1 MSIRNR
7 TQNTVWEVPQRR
19 SKFFWK
25 TLHLFH
31 KQNLFCK
38 ISCIQYV
45 FTPSLFFSIDLFIGD
60 TGWRHALFF
69 RQPCP
74 PSVWS
79 VLTARMPEAYAP
91 YARFLEGIY
100 TESGKWQRP
109 FTLYCRWIGYLIKK
123 RWSRWKGQKIYRKDI
138 LKNKKHSPEKRCYIF
153 FWNLHIFPLKPVT
166 SFFKRCY
173 VFLKKML
180 RLQADKSC

>member
-1 MSIRNR
+1 MFRLIGSFHFETSPKGRFCPSGYIIHIGFIPF
-7 TQNTVWEVPQRR
+7 TDFT
-19 SKFFWK
+19 FFN
-25 TLHLFH
+25 
-31 KQNLFCK
+31 Q
-38 ISCIQYV
+38 IPY
-45 FTPSLFFSIDLFIGD
+45 
-60 TGWRHALFF
+60 
-69 RQPCP
+69 
-74 PSVWS
+74 PSVIQGEGTPRFPDNS
-79 VLTARMPEAYAP
+79 AHSPYSRCSPPVCLMLTTRIPGTWEIFAKRPK
-91 YARFLEGIY
+91 
-100 TESGKWQRP
+100 SGMCLHPISPMNRE
-109 FTLYCRWIGYLIKK
+109 LDEK